1 MRRVCWWRGE
11 EGMVVEGEEGMVGV
25 RRVCCWRVR
34 RVCWWRGEEGMLVE
48 G

>member
-11 EGMVVEGEEGMVGV
+11 EGMVVG
-25 RRVCCWRVR
+25 VR
-34 RVCWWRGEEGMLVE
+34 RVCWWRDEEGMLVE